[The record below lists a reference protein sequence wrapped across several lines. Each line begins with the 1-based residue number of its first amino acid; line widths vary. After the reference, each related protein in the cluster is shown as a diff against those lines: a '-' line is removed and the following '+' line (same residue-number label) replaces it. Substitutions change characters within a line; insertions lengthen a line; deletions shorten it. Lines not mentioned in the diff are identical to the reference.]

1 MSRDCRRLVLAAW
14 LAADALG
21 VAGAA
26 PSDTVLADC
35 AAQALPRSSMT
46 QVQRVRVEGAGGWVR
61 ESLRRVYFKRT
72 GADETR
78 LLVILDEPRQEAGL
92 KVLVIK
98 QADTRPEVWVYSP
111 DMRRAR
117 RMVGAGASSSALGS
131 DFTAA
136 DAEHLAGFLVGDD
149 VRVLG
154 DTTHAGRAAVLL
166 EAPVAA
172 SDTGY
177 VRIRVTLDRAW
188 CVPLRAV
195 FIGAD
200 GAPVKSLEAPATRVS
215 AVAGRHVPMET
226 VVIDAKSGNRTT
238 VTLDAVE
245 IDVPLADALFAPQ
258 SLEQAQ

>member
-1 MSRDCRRLVLAAW
+1 MSLAAW
-14 LAADALG
+14 TTGAADA
-21 VAGAA
+21 A
-26 PSDTVLADC
+26 PPDPALADC
-35 AAQALPRSSMT
+35 AARALPHTSMT

-72 GADETR
+72 GSNETR
-78 LLVILDEPRQEAGL
+78 LLVVLDEPRQEAGL

-98 QADTRPEVWVYSP
+98 QDGARPEVWVYSP

-136 DAEHLAGFLVGDD
+136 DAEHLAAFLAGDA

-154 DTTHAGRAAVLL
+154 DTTHAGRAALLL

-172 SDTGY
+172 TDAGY
-177 VRIRVTLDRAW
+177 ERIRVTLDRAW

-195 FIGAD
+195 FLDAAGA
-200 GAPVKSLEAPATRVS
+200 AVKSLEAPAAQVS
-215 AVAGRHVPMET
+215 AVAGRHVPMQ
-226 VVIDAKSGNRTT
+226 VVVVDAQSGNRTT
-238 VTLDAVE
+238 VTLEAVA
-245 IDVPLADALFAPQ
+245 IDEPLPDALFAPQ
-258 SLEQAQ
+258 SLEQGR